1 MPGISTLIVAP
12 RHKNASALN
21 KDLYDFHMRKKWI
34 IAFASLIFTSLVTPV
49 NAADDKPD
57 YSDNY
62 VPQIKSLSLSYEQ
75 KKINNQYI
83 VEVSFDLTVRVHRN
97 PLSVFQIYFMGP
109 RSSPT
114 APCQEWVGATTLSY
128 GSSFYAKQGDFKIPT
143 GLVSR
148 VQVGDWYEEKHQFKV
163 SNTTGWPPV
172 NLNFA
177 PCAGEVK
184 PIYIEMKDLAG
195 HGVGIN
201 GVYDSITKANQYNF
215 NDLPLDSEQLKC
227 EILNSNK
234 VSAPCTH
241 NIQWANLTM
250 TFAGNQDKS
259 ASQIQVVDYQTLN
272 IGLQNQI
279 TMLTSEK
286 TGLQSQITT
295 LSSEKSGLQTQ
306 ITTLGAEKIAL
317 QNQVTTLTTE
327 KSTLSAQIT
336 KLTAEKVALQGQ
348 LNTSNS
354 EKVTLSG
361 QVSTLTA
368 ANSVLTS
375 NGADL
380 TGKLTA
386 ANKKIASIC
395 KAKPKP
401 KGC

>member
-1 MPGISTLIVAP
+1 
-12 RHKNASALN
+12 
-21 KDLYDFHMRKKWI
+21 MRKKWI
-34 IAFASLIFTSLVTPV
+34 FALTALILSSLLTPL

-57 YSDNY
+57 FADAY

-83 VEVSFDLTVRVHRN
+83 VETSFDLTVRVHRN
-97 PLSVFQIYFMGP
+97 PLSAFSITFVGP
-109 RSSPT
+109 NSSIT
-114 APCQEWVGATTLSY
+114 APCQDLTSSLSY
-128 GSSFYAKQGDFKIPT
+128 GNLYAKQGEFKIPP

-148 VQVGDWYEEKHQFKV
+148 VQDGDWYEEKHLFKI
-163 SNTTGWPPV
+163 SNTTAWPPV

-177 PCAGEVK
+177 PCLGEAAANF
-184 PIYIEMKDLAG
+184 IEMKDLAG
-195 HGVGIN
+195 HGVLIN
-201 GVYDSITKANQYNF
+201 NVGQYVKQASQQNS
-215 NDLPLDSEQLKC
+215 NDLPLDADQRKC
-227 EILNSNK
+227 EILYPDK
-234 VSAPCTH
+234 VSSPCTH
-241 NIQWANLTM
+241 NIQWSKLKM
-250 TFAGNQDKS
+250 TFSGTQDKS
-259 ASQIQVVDYQTLN
+259 VSQIQVVDYQTLN

-286 TGLQSQITT
+286 TSLQSQITT

-306 ITTLGAEKIAL
+306 ITTLGADKIAL
-317 QNQVTTLTTE
+317 QNQVTTLTAE
-327 KSTLSAQIT
+327 KSTLSAQII

-354 EKVTLSG
+354 EKVTLTG

-368 ANSVLTS
+368 ANSGLTS

>member
-1 MPGISTLIVAP
+1 
-12 RHKNASALN
+12 
-21 KDLYDFHMRKKWI
+21 MRKKWI
-34 IAFASLIFTSLVTPV
+34 FTLTALILSSLLTPL

-57 YSDNY
+57 YSDTY

-83 VEVSFDLTVRVHRN
+83 VETSFDLTVRVHRN
-97 PLSVFQIYFMGP
+97 PLTVFKIYFMGP

-114 APCQEWVGATTLSY
+114 APCQEWAGATVLEY
-128 GSSFYAKQGDFKIPT
+128 GDNSNKKQGDFKIPT

-148 VQVGDWYEEKHQFKV
+148 VQVGDWYEEKHQFKI
-163 SNTTGWPPV
+163 SNSKGWPPL

-177 PCAGEVK
+177 PCEGEVK
-184 PIYIEMKDLAG
+184 PITIEMLDLAG
-195 HGVGIN
+195 RYLRIN
-201 GVYDSITKANQYNF
+201 AATDSIKKAHQYNF
-215 NDLPLDSEQLKC
+215 NSLPLDPEQQKC
-227 EILNSNK
+227 EKIYPDQ
-234 VSAPCTH
+234 VSTACTH
-241 NIQWANLTM
+241 NIQWSNLTL
-250 TFAGNQDKS
+250 TFAANQDKS

-272 IGLQNQI
+272 MGLQNQI

-306 ITTLGAEKIAL
+306 VTTLGADKIAL
-317 QNQVTTLTTE
+317 QNQVTTLTAE
-327 KSTLSAQIT
+327 KSTLSAQII

-361 QVSTLTA
+361 QVSTLTT
-368 ANSVLTS
+368 ANSGLTS

-380 TGKLTA
+380 TGKLSA

>member
-1 MPGISTLIVAP
+1 
-12 RHKNASALN
+12 
-21 KDLYDFHMRKKWI
+21 MRKKWI
-34 IAFASLIFTSLVTPV
+34 FALTALILSSLLTPL

-57 YSDNY
+57 FADAY

-83 VEVSFDLTVRVHRN
+83 VETSFDLTVRVHRN
-97 PLSVFQIYFMGP
+97 PLSVFQISFQGP
-109 RSSPT
+109 KTSTT
-114 APCQEWVGATTLSY
+114 APCQEWMGGTTLTY
-128 GSSFYAKQGDFKIPT
+128 GGNIWAKQGEFKVPT
-143 GLVSR
+143 GLISR
-148 VQVGDWYEEKHQFKV
+148 NQVGDWYEEKHQFKI
-163 SNTTGWPPV
+163 SNNTAWPPV
-172 NLNFA
+172 NLNFS
-177 PCAGEVK
+177 PCTGEVK
-184 PIYIEMKDLAG
+184 SSFIQMKDLAG
-195 HGVGIN
+195 HGVKISDVQLPYVEN
-201 GVYDSITKANQYNF
+201 TYQENF
-215 NDLPLDSEQLKC
+215 DDLPLDPEQQKC
-227 EILNSNK
+227 GLNPNSTRR
-234 VSAPCTH
+234 PCTH
-241 NIQWANLTM
+241 NFQWSNLKM
-250 TFAGNQDKS
+250 TFSGTQDKS

-306 ITTLGAEKIAL
+306 ITTLGADKIAL

-327 KSTLSAQIT
+327 KSTLSAQII

-361 QVSTLTA
+361 QVSTLTS
-368 ANSVLTS
+368 ANSGLTS